1 MGQYK
6 ISNKFHLLNSL
17 FIVAIFIILWNLVI
31 SSRANSLLIPS
42 VPSVLNAL
50 VTILTNQ
57 NSYYQI
63 YITIFRSLTGFF
75 LAFICSLI
83 LGILMWYSKP
93 VKSFIHDLGIFT
105 QAVSILVWILF
116 LIVIFGV
123 ISDWPAILVPFFIS
137 FPIIANNIETGIE
150 NVDHK
155 LVEMAHSFQASGDE
169 VYLEIIMPSL
179 KPYLYSAVRSGI
191 SLSLKVSVV
200 AEAYSGGNGIG
211 YQIIYNY
218 NQFNQQLAIAW
229 AILIVVIMIVI
240 DWVILGKIGSTEY
253 TSIST

>member
-1 MGQYK
+1 MNQFK
-6 ISNKFHLLNSL
+6 ISKRIHLGNSL
-17 FIVAIFIILWNLVI
+17 IIIFIVVLLWTIILR
-31 SSRANSLLIPS
+31 SRTNTILIPS
-42 VPSVLNAL
+42 IPNVLGSL
-50 VTILTNQ
+50 VVILSKPN
-57 NSYYQI
+57 NYYQI
-63 YITIFRSLTGFF
+63 YITMFRSLTGFF

-83 LGILMWYSKP
+83 LGILMWSSNS
-93 VKSFIHDLGIFT
+93 VKNFIHDLGIFT

-150 NVDHK
+150 NVDKK
-155 LVEMAHSFQASGDE
+155 LVEMAHSFQANGDQ
-169 VYLEIIMPSL
+169 VYREIIFPSL
-179 KPYLYSAVRSGI
+179 KPYLYSAIRSGI

-200 AEAYSGGNGIG
+200 AEAFSGGNGIG

-229 AILIVVIMIVI
+229 ALLIVIIMIFI
-240 DWVILGKIGSTEY
+240 DWVVLAKIESKEYSSTAD
-253 TSIST
+253 